1 MVGHLDQDHLGPV
14 DVEVLEV
21 LRQHLGEE
29 LGERAGQLDAR
40 RPAARDHEGEGAVA
54 GAGPV
59 GVRLLEPAEHLA
71 ADAGGVGEGLERHRV
86 LGHAGNAEVAAHRAR
101 GEDEIVVRD
110 RRPAIDEHLAS
121 IEVHALHRRH
131 AGLDVAVALHDAA
144 GVRRDVLRREPGR
157 GDLVEQRR
165 ERVEVVLVDDRDL
178 DRRPRERLRRGDA
191 TEAGSDDHDV
201 RQLHRCERYAVLAKN

>member
-1 MVGHLDQDHLGPV
+1 MVGHLHQDHLGPV

-40 RPAARDHEGEGAVA
+40 RPPARDHERERAVA
-54 GAGPV
+54 GAGAV
-59 GVRLLEPAEHLA
+59 GVRLFEAAEHLA
-71 ADAGGVGEGLERHRV
+71 TDAGGVGQSLERDRV

-110 RRPAIDEHLAS
+110 GRPAIDEHLAS
-121 IEVHALHRRH
+121 IKVHAQHRRH
-131 AGLDVAVALHDAA
+131 AGLDVEIALHDPA
-144 GVRRDVLRREPGR
+144 GVRRDVLGREPGR
-157 GDLVEQRR
+157 RDLVEQRR

-178 DRRPRERLRRGDA
+178 DRRPCERLRRGDA
-191 TEAGSDDHDV
+191 TETGPDDHDV
-201 RQLHRCERYAVLAKN
+201 WQLHRRERYAVLAKN